1 MPCRL
6 RAPVFQLNRS
16 VTVFPKFQMSYLI
29 AGEGIL
35 LIIYF
40 LKLIVEYWIVLLMTI
55 DLNHGK
61 NYNYNNI

>member
-1 MPCRL
+1 
-6 RAPVFQLNRS
+6 
-16 VTVFPKFQMSYLI
+16 MSYLI